1 MTNQDTGPERD
12 MKTALLNGLRLRCP
26 CCGEGKLFR
35 GYLRVADHC
44 QHCGQ
49 DFTAQRADDGPAYV
63 VILIMCHI
71 MGVVLHLAFNSFR
84 DDPLNLALILAA
96 VAIAASLVML
106 PPVKGAFV
114 AIQWATRMHG
124 F

>member
-1 MTNQDTGPERD
+1 M
-12 MKTALLNGLRLRCP
+12 RLRCP
-26 CCGEGKLFR
+26 CCGEGGLFR
-35 GYLRVADHC
+35 GYLKVADHC
-44 QHCGQ
+44 QYCGQ

-71 MGVVLHLAFNSFR
+71 MGFVLHLTFDSFR
-84 DDPLNLALILAA
+84 DDPLTLALILAA
-96 VAIAASLVML
+96 MAIAASLVML

-114 AIQWATRMHG
+114 AIQWAKRMHG